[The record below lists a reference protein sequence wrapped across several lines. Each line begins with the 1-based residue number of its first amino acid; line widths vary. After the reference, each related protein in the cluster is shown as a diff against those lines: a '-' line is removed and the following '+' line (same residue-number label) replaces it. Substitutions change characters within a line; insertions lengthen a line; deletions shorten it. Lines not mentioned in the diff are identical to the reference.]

1 VKDKPKGLMV
11 AIALGKGK
19 HDEPAPEEEGDDKYD
34 DDGDGDED
42 AAAYK
47 DAARG
52 VVDALG
58 LDPGKLDMDKVTDAL
73 CTFADLHKEMTE

>member
-1 VKDKPKGLMV
+1 MV

-19 HDEPAPEEEGDDKYD
+19 GDMPDEESDVTKDPYD

-52 VVDALG
+52 VAESLG
-58 LDPGKLDMDKVTDAL
+58 LDPEKLDLDKLADSL

>member
-1 VKDKPKGLMV
+1 MV

-19 HDEPAPEEEGDDKYD
+19 GDMPEEESDETKDPYD

-52 VVDALG
+52 VAESLG
-58 LDPGKLDMDKVTDAL
+58 LDPEKLDLDKFADAL
-73 CTFADLHKEMTE
+73 CTFVDLHKEMTE